1 MEAIS
6 LSAEGRRQG
15 FAATSARRF
24 VGAFLG
30 SVCGLALSGVP
41 ISALASAAP
50 KVRVRIVDG
59 VQSFSLRGFDLRFRA
74 TGAKLSPVLG
84 NRAPAASAPLA
95 TLGTTPTT
103 PAWGGKYGGLQGL
116 RLQQSSA
123 LSLGISP
130 TAASAPALRAAS
142 RQLATRVDQLS
153 DWKISCPNGGVVHA
167 EQIPQGK
174 SRAKNVYFPGP
185 VSIESPSGFITV
197 RGKSYREKIAVH
209 PIQTR
214 KGWECEVVN
223 HVDLESYLDGLVN
236 GEFSAAWSQEA
247 IDAQVVAARTY
258 AYYQMKAAA
267 AKKGGTHFDL
277 DSDVKDQ
284 VYDGSGRE
292 DYRSRRSANRT
303 RGLVLKSSKG
313 DAWPIKAYYH
323 STCGGT
329 TELPEVV
336 WGSSAKGFKKRV
348 PCTHCRNSPSF
359 IWDVPL
365 RSREI
370 ADILWKGAQDLSATE
385 RDLTRNWPVS
395 WERELRTSRLLELRV
410 TEQNASGRAEKV
422 SSRWSNAEGKEY
434 RLDLPGTLFRLWI
447 GPSRLKSTV
456 FQVLAAGSDQWV
468 LRGRGFGHG
477 VGLCQW
483 GAKTMGEAGKK
494 SKDILKFYY
503 PDAVLARVW

>member
-1 MEAIS
+1 VKDFYDRMDAIS
-6 LSAEGRRQG
+6 PSAEGRRQG
-15 FAATSARRF
+15 FAVTFARRLF
-24 VGAFLG
+24 GVA
-30 SVCGLALSGVP
+30 LALAVVSAP
-41 ISALASAAP
+41 AALAGTPP

-59 VQSFSLRGFDLRFRA
+59 VKSFALRGFDLRFRA
-74 TGAKLSPVLG
+74 TGARLLPTPLG
-84 NRAPAASAPLA
+84 NRAPAAAPQA
-95 TLGTTPTT
+95 TLAAATPT
-103 PAWGGKYGGLQGL
+103 WGGKYGGLPAL

-123 LSLGISP
+123 LSLN
-130 TAASAPALRAAS
+130 AAAS
-142 RQLATRVDQLS
+142 RQLATHVDRLS

-167 EQIPQGK
+167 EEIPHGK
-174 SRAKNVYFPGP
+174 SRAKNVYFPGL
-185 VSIESPSGFITV
+185 VSIESPSGFLTV

-209 PIQTR
+209 PVQTR
-214 KGWECEVVN
+214 RGWECEVVN

-258 AYYQMKAAA
+258 AYYQIKIAA

-284 VYDGSGRE
+284 VYGGSGRE
-292 DYRSRRSANRT
+292 DYRSRRSAIRT
-303 RGLVLKSSKG
+303 RGLVLKPSKG

-348 PCTHCRNSPSF
+348 ACMHCRNSPTF

-370 ADILWKGAQDLSATE
+370 ADIIGKGAQNLSATE
-385 RDLTRNWPVS
+385 RDLTRNWPLS

-422 SSRWSNAEGKEY
+422 VSRWANAEGKEY
-434 RLDLPGTLFRLWI
+434 RLEMPGTLFRLWI

-494 SKDILKFYY
+494 SKDILKYYY
-503 PDAVLARVW
+503 PDAVLARAW